1 MLGFRAALAVAT
13 LVGVIVGAGI
23 FGLPFAVSRAGFF
36 VGAFYIFGL
45 GLVIT
50 LIHLAYGEI
59 ILRTSGSHR
68 LVGYAAM
75 YLGRWARPVIFV
87 SSVVSLEGA
96 LLAYTILGG
105 KFLAI
110 LAGPWWDGS
119 PALWSLVFFAIG
131 ALVVWRGLRLI
142 GELEFIL
149 NALLIVLLIL
159 LVGAASPFIRE
170 INLAGIGASPR
181 DFFLPFGITL
191 FALSGWA
198 AIPELREFFPGRGK
212 GFGPAILTG
221 TLIAIMI
228 TLVFVMG
235 VVGSAGS
242 ATTVDALS
250 GLAPYVGQPAVW
262 LGALFGLIAVA
273 TSFFGLG
280 LGAKQ
285 LFHYDFMVPEALAW
299 LAAVGPPLIIFLY
312 GTQNLILILGVVGS
326 LSALIEG
333 SAILFAYLRV
343 SARGVDKPAYT
354 LNLPAPLVYT
364 MVGLLAIGTLS
375 HFLFV

>member
-1 MLGFRAALAVAT
+1 MLAIAT

-23 FGLPFAVSRAGFF
+23 FGLPFAVSRSGFF
-36 VGAFYIFGL
+36 VGASYIFGL

-68 LVGYAAM
+68 LVGYATM
-75 YLGRWARPVIFV
+75 YLGTWARPIIFI
-87 SSVVSLEGA
+87 SSIVTLEGA

-110 LAGPWWDGS
+110 LSGPWWEGS
-119 PALWSLVFFAIG
+119 PAMWSVVFFAVG
-131 ALVVWRGLRLI
+131 SLVVWRGLRLI

-149 NALLIVLLIL
+149 NALLIALLL
-159 LVGAASPFIRE
+159 ALVIAASPFMKAAHF
-170 INLAGIGASPR
+170 AGAGVSPG

-191 FALSGWA
+191 FALSGWV

-212 GFGPAILTG
+212 GFGRAILIG
-221 TLIAIMI
+221 TLIAIGI
-228 TLVFVMG
+228 TLLFVTG
-235 VVGSAGS
+235 VVGTTGS
-242 ATTVDALS
+242 ATTFDALS

-262 LGALFGLIAVA
+262 LGAFFGLIAVA
-273 TSFFGLG
+273 TSFFVLG

-299 LAAVGPPLIIFLY
+299 LLAFGPPFLMFLY
-312 GTQNLILILGVVGS
+312 GTQDLIAVLGIVGS

-333 SAILFAYLRV
+333 SAILLSYLQAR
-343 SARGVDKPAYT
+343 ARGGRKPVYA
-354 LNLPAPLVYT
+354 LNISAPFVYA
-364 MVGLLAIGTLS
+364 MIGLLAVGTLS

>member
-1 MLGFRAALAVAT
+1 MPGFRTILAIAT

-36 VGAFYIFGL
+36 VGASFIFGL
-45 GLVIT
+45 GLLIT

-68 LVGYAAM
+68 LVGYVTM
-75 YLGRWARPVIFV
+75 YLGTWTRPIILV
-87 SSVVSLEGA
+87 SSIVSLEGA

-105 KFLAI
+105 KFLSI
-110 LAGPWWDGS
+110 LAKPWWGGS
-119 PALWSLVFFAIG
+119 PETWSLVFFAAG
-131 ALVVWRGLRLI
+131 AAVVWRGLRLI

-149 NALLIVLLIL
+149 NALLIALLL
-159 LVGAASPFIRE
+159 ALVGAASPFIE
-170 INLAGIGASPR
+170 SAHFAGTGASAR

-212 GFGPAILTG
+212 GFGRAILIG
-221 TLIAIMI
+221 TVIAVLITFI
-228 TLVFVMG
+228 FVMG
-235 VVGSAGS
+235 VAGVTGP

-250 GLAPYVGQPAVW
+250 GLVPYVGQSAVW

-273 TSFFGLG
+273 TSFFVLG

-285 LFHYDFMVPEALAW
+285 LFHYDFVVPEALAW
-299 LAAVGPPLIIFLY
+299 FVAVGPPFLIFLY
-312 GTQNLILILGVVGS
+312 GTRNLIMVLGIVGS

-333 SAILFAYLRV
+333 GAILLSYLRAK
-343 SARGVDKPAYT
+343 ARGGRKPVYA
-354 LNLPAPLVYT
+354 LDLPTPLVYA
-364 MVGLLAIGTLS
+364 MIGLLALGTLS